1 MKEKRKSKQ
10 RLLLV
15 LPLLVLPFMS
25 LLFWALGGGQAAAS
39 SKAEPRQV
47 LNSSLPNVNPKKN
60 SPMDKMGYYEKA
72 ASDSAK
78 WKELTQNDP
87 YYKSTS
93 EKGINDAPRE
103 GIGIPES
110 AEKQEEGGLM
120 DTPYGDYQD
129 PNEKKVY
136 QKLAELEATLSSSEE
151 EKPQP
156 ITSTEAGVTVSDID
170 RLEMMMQQMT
180 ASETEDPELRQ
191 LDKMLQTIVDIQHPE
206 RVEQRLRETSREN
219 KGRVFGVS
227 SLPER
232 TPVSYL
238 EGNTF
243 SKGYD
248 NGFYG
253 LEEFPKEPPVQNAIA
268 AVIHQTQSVMAGSTV
283 KLRLIQDIY
292 IEGTLIPKGHFVFG
306 IATLNGERLD
316 ITIDGVRYGD
326 SLFPV
331 ELVVYSMDGIRGL
344 HIPGALSR
352 KVAKEST
359 ARAVQGLGLTSFD
372 TSLGAQVA
380 SAGIEATRNLLSKRA
395 KLIRVT
401 IKAGDRVLLKDEK
414 QKNN

>member
-1 MKEKRKSKQ
+1 MKEIRKNKQ

-15 LPLLVLPFMS
+15 FPLLALPFMT
-25 LLFWALGGGQAAAS
+25 LLFWALGGGQATAYN
-39 SKAEPRQV
+39 KVVPPQG
-47 LNSSLPNVNPKKN
+47 LNSSLPEVSPKKKT
-60 SPMDKMGYYEKA
+60 PVDKMSYYEKA

-78 WKELTQNDP
+78 WKELTENDP
-87 YYKSTS
+87 YYKPAL
-93 EKGINDAPRE
+93 EKDVNNTPQKG
-103 GIGIPES
+103 GSIPES
-110 AEKQEEGGLM
+110 AGKQEEVGLI

-129 PNEKKVY
+129 PNEKRVY
-136 QKLAELEATLSSSEE
+136 QKLAALEEVLNSPEGENAP
-151 EKPQP
+151 PQP
-156 ITSTEAGVTVSDID
+156 SPEAGVSSIDID

-180 ASETEDPELRQ
+180 TSGTEDPEMQQ
-191 LDKMLQTIVDIQHPE
+191 LGHMLQTIVDIQHPE
-206 RVEQRLRETSREN
+206 RVQQRLRETSREN

-227 SLPER
+227 SLPEQ

-238 EGNTF
+238 EGSTL

-253 LEEFPKEPPVQNAIA
+253 LEEFPKGPPVQNAIA

-283 KLRLIQDIY
+283 KLRLIQDVY
-292 IEGTLIPKGHFVFG
+292 IEGALIPKGHFVFG
-306 IATLNGERLD
+306 VATLNGERLD

-359 ARAVQGLGLTSFD
+359 ASAVQGLGLGSFD
-372 TSLGAQVA
+372 TSLGTQMA
-380 SAGIEATRNLLSKRA
+380 SAGIEATRSLLSKRA
-395 KLIRVT
+395 KLIKVT
-401 IKAGDRVLLKDEK
+401 VKAGDRVLLKDEK
-414 QKNN
+414 QKNH